1 MKQFI
6 IFVSA
11 LFFCANINSQ
21 VYVNESG
28 QVGVGSSL
36 IGSSSLF
43 VKNDSNNYGINITG
57 YSLHSDLRVISSFNN
72 NSNNTSKY
80 GIYVQSVL
88 NNNHT
93 YYGLL
98 VSSMGT
104 SDMKHIG
111 MKAVGGSAQSFSS
124 GVVGGLN
131 GSNVQFGAGIFGSA
145 NSTISVPSNHAG
157 KYAGYFKGDVR
168 VTGTLYAN
176 VLTPS
181 AASSSPDS
189 QNDASSTIQVVSRD
203 VDEEG
208 ASVSDKLR
216 QVQLL
221 RIQNIE
227 RTSSANDSGLSGN
240 SSKPTEIEAIEQTLQ
255 AGEELTAEQLETL
268 EAYEDVSAA
277 NDEVPQTRMSSVRYS
292 LAADQLQS
300 VYPELVYED
309 QNGNVSINYIEMIP
323 LLVQSINELQE
334 RIEVLEEENASLRNP
349 NSHSPSRKKGR
360 ITDNVITDGGTEII
374 SLGQNVPNP
383 FTDRTAIAV
392 NLPKSVSNATLFIYD
407 MSGKQIEKIQITDR
421 GRSSVSV
428 YGTNLQEGMYL
439 YSLIADGKVIDTRKM
454 ILTK

>member
-1 MKQFI
+1 
-6 IFVSA
+6 
-11 LFFCANINSQ
+11 
-21 VYVNESG
+21 
-28 QVGVGSSL
+28 
-36 IGSSSLF
+36 
-43 VKNDSNNYGINITG
+43 
-57 YSLHSDLRVISSFNN
+57 
-72 NSNNTSKY
+72 
-80 GIYVQSVL
+80 
-88 NNNHT
+88 
-93 YYGLL
+93 
-98 VSSMGT
+98 MGT

-181 AASSSPDS
+181 ASSSSPDS

-268 EAYEDVSAA
+268 EAYEDASAT

>member
-1 MKQFI
+1 M
-6 IFVSA
+6 
-11 LFFCANINSQ
+11 
-21 VYVNESG
+21 
-28 QVGVGSSL
+28 
-36 IGSSSLF
+36 
-43 VKNDSNNYGINITG
+43 
-57 YSLHSDLRVISSFNN
+57 
-72 NSNNTSKY
+72 
-80 GIYVQSVL
+80 
-88 NNNHT
+88 
-93 YYGLL
+93 
-98 VSSMGT
+98 
-104 SDMKHIG
+104 
-111 MKAVGGSAQSFSS
+111 
-124 GVVGGLN
+124 
-131 GSNVQFGAGIFGSA
+131 
-145 NSTISVPSNHAG
+145 
-157 KYAGYFKGDVR
+157 
-168 VTGTLYAN
+168 TGTLYAN

-268 EAYEDVSAA
+268 EAYEDASAT

>member
-21 VYVNESG
+21 VYVNEDSQMG
-28 QVGVGSSL
+28 IGREPMSDYILTIQRTNSNGLYLWNRGNHDMHIFSMIPNNATYSAKYGIHIQSLLRPNVESYGISIWPSNSSDQSY
-36 IGSSSLF
+36 IGIKSLGGNSSSL
-43 VKNDSNNYGINITG
+43 
-57 YSLHSDLRVISSFNN
+57 SFA
-72 NSNNTSKY
+72 
-80 GIYVQSVL
+80 L
-88 NNNHT
+88 
-93 YYGLL
+93 
-98 VSSMGT
+98 
-104 SDMKHIG
+104 
-111 MKAVGGSAQSFSS
+111 A
-124 GVVGGLN
+124 GGLRGDDITN
-131 GSNVQFGAGIFGSA
+131 GAGVYGCSGPGLSI
-145 NSTISVPSNHAG
+145 NTNHQG
-157 KYAGYFKGDVR
+157 VYAGYFKGDVR

-268 EAYEDVSAA
+268 EAYEDASAT